1 MKRVAQRNRRN
12 ATPESLEQRAL
23 LTPIIVTSLAD
34 NTIDDNETT
43 LREAVEEARNDPF
56 GYADIAFAPGL
67 SGVINLTEGRLDL
80 GSGELTITGNGRG
93 KTIIDAGGNSDI
105 FHS

>member
-1 MKRVAQRNRRN
+1 MKRVFQRNRRN
-12 ATPESLEQRAL
+12 GTPESLEQRAL

-67 SGVINLTEGRLDL
+67 SPD
-80 GSGELTITGNGRG
+80 
-93 KTIIDAGGNSDI
+93 NSRSVKEKAA
-105 FHS
+105 FVRRSVC